1 LRWWWEVAEGARAGK
16 TLGARGELG
25 VWSLG
30 RRGEVEGWVRDELRM
45 VVVVVVEY

>member
-1 LRWWWEVAEGARAGK
+1 MAEGARAGK

-25 VWSLG
+25 GWSLG